1 MLLKIIQANHKFSIT
16 TGRLQIKLNHMQDM
30 IMTMV
35 TENDLQEV
43 PSGSPGAVA
52 SPSATCIQILS
63 YKEMSL
69 SVLRKNEQVF
79 IPCNQHM

>member
-16 TGRLQIKLNHMQDM
+16 TGRLQIKLNHIQDM

-35 TENDLQEV
+35 TKNDLHV